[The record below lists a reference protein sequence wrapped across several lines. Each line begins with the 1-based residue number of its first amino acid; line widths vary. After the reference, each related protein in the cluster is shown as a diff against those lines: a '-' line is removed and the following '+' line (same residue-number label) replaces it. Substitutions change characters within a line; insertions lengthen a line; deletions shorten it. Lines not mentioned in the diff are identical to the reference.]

1 VKPTTE
7 EIKIIKRF
15 LEEHMQDGL
24 ISQGWIEALT
34 WVLGKEEA

>member
-1 VKPTTE
+1 MKPTTE
-7 EIKIIKRF
+7 QIKTIKDF
-15 LEEHMQDGL
+15 LEQYMQEGL